1 MSTPTTT
8 LDPPQPPAPRRRIL
22 TLDNRYLAPVLITG
36 ILLAGQLSFGI
47 LESYTR
53 TLLAIVSS
61 IVMELIL
68 ARLFTGKWPHLAS
81 AYITGISVGILIRS
95 PAFWPYVICSLISI
109 TSKYAIRWHGRH
121 LWNPSNLG
129 VSAMLFL
136 APATVATLSVQ
147 WGNAL
152 WPVLIIWC
160 LGSVIIWRLR
170 RFHICATY
178 IASFLALSAVRSAI
192 TGDPY
197 LAAVSPITGPMYQ
210 LFVFFMITDPK
221 STVRS
226 RWGQCAVAF
235 AIAVVEAI
243 LRLNRVV
250 HAPYYALFLVGPAAN
265 AIEIWWDTH
274 RKPAIAPVS
283 KPADQPAVVPSA
295 DQTRE
300 ELASPANGTPIVSTD
315 SAPVTS
321 LPK

>member
-1 MSTPTTT
+1 MTTPISTQPETP
-8 LDPPQPPAPRRRIL
+8 PPQPSPRSRRRVL

-53 TLLAIVSS
+53 TILAIVSS
-61 IVMELIL
+61 ILMELIL

-95 PAFWPYVICSLISI
+95 PHFWPYALCSLISI
-109 TSKYAIRWHGRH
+109 TSKYAIRWRGRH

-152 WPVLIIWC
+152 WPMLVIWL
-160 LGSVIIWRLR
+160 LGSLIIWRLK

-178 IASFLALSAVRSAI
+178 VASFLALSGVRSLI
-192 TGDPY
+192 TGDPW
-197 LAAVSPITGPMYQ
+197 LAAVAPITGPMYQ

-221 STVRS
+221 TTVRS
-226 RWGQCAVAF
+226 RWGQCVVAF
-235 AIAVVEAI
+235 AVAVAEAV
-243 LRLNRVV
+243 LRLNRIV

-265 AIEIWWDTH
+265 AIEIWWDS
-274 RKPAIAPVS
+274 RRRDAPPFAAAVREAPVE
-283 KPADQPAVVPSA
+283 A
-295 DQTRE
+295 TR
-300 ELASPANGTPIVSTD
+300 
-315 SAPVTS
+315 
-321 LPK
+321 